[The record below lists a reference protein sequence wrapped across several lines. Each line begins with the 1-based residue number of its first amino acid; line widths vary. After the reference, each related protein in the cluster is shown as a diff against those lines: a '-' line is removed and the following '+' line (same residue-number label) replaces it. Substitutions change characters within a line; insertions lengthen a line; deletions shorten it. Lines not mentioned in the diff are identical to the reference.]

1 MIKEYNQIIMSLFEG
16 VDRVRKESPSAGTKY
31 RLMGLAA
38 DITEVAQTLQ
48 TEVLDVVSREAV
60 LDVDADMDYAELSEQ
75 VLAQELQERIEMD
88 DTTREQTRLTNEALG
103 ALSGVLAQIADGLE
117 RHRKDEEFERLY
129 EAEKRRYM
137 NSGTS
142 KRARQTF
149 EQWKDYECYG
159 HPLQEQIED
168 YRIEK
173 VMQMFEKGVFNER
186 VEHMQRAKRYP
197 GELDLDQLG
206 DNPKISKTVSHHYA
220 ALRRMVD
227 FRDGQLVIDPV
238 RVGRHFYA
246 SRHEENAKQNRTQ
259 FLKYM
264 HKVEMVQEEY
274 RKLLAA
280 QMEASANE
288 AEEAEPLNFFAPS
301 KNLKVLLAEEWFSV
315 LTANEELYTRQW
327 TEQFVE
333 ALMHSE
339 WGEQVAREWAV
350 MDKRLTLKCM
360 IIGQL
365 KDAGVLKGS
374 YNQIAKLLDLDGEN
388 PATLAKYMGLGKK
401 QPYAEWIENY
411 VKSK

>member
-1 MIKEYNQIIMSLFEG
+1 MIKDYNQIIMSLFEK

-38 DITEVAQTLQ
+38 DITEVTQTLQ
-48 TEVLDVVSREAV
+48 REVLDVASREVV
-60 LDVDADMDYAELSEQ
+60 LDVDIDYTALSEQ
-75 VLAQELQERIEMD
+75 VLAQELQENVDADAEIC
-88 DTTREQTRLTNEALG
+88 EQTRLTNEALG
-103 ALSGVLAQIADGLE
+103 VLSGVLAQIAEQLE
-117 RHRKDEEFERLY
+117 RNHKDEEFERLY

-149 EQWKDYECYG
+149 AEWKDCECYG

-168 YRIEK
+168 YRLEK
-173 VMQMFEKGVFNER
+173 LVKMFEKGVLKTR
-186 VEHMQRAKRYP
+186 VEHIQRAKRYP
-197 GELDLDQLG
+197 GEVDFNQLDD
-206 DNPKISKTVSHHYA
+206 DHIMKKTANKHYA
-220 ALRRMVD
+220 ALRRIVD

-280 QMEASANE
+280 QMAAVKKPQ
-288 AEEAEPLNFFAPS
+288 EAEPLNFFAPS

-327 TEQFVE
+327 TDQFVE
-333 ALMHSE
+333 TLMHSE

-374 YNQIAKLLDLDGEN
+374 YNQIAKLLDLDGEK